1 LHDRRASLDTHNCFD
16 VVPASFETAVVT
28 FVQHD
33 GPSDNS
39 VSERATLV
47 AQILIPI
54 PARDFDPTEA
64 AVSWQI
70 LQWLGHTVI
79 FATPD
84 GGTAQADEMMVSGQ
98 GLDLWGFIPVLR
110 RFPLLGLLMRA
121 DRNGRGAYATMM
133 DDPRFKAPLKW
144 ADIDAGKFD
153 GLLLPGGH
161 RARGMRPY
169 LESPV
174 LQRAVAEFFA
184 ADKPVA
190 AICHGVLLVARSIS
204 KGTGKSVLYGRKTTA
219 LTWTMEKA
227 AASVGRMIRFWD
239 PLYYRTY
246 HEEAGQSPGY
256 MSVQAEVTRA
266 LEKPGDFLDVP
277 RGAPNYR
284 KKTSGLHRDTLE
296 DSSPAFV
303 VQDRNYVSAR
313 WPGDAHTFANAFA
326 ALLSQSQSKSGKR
339 YRDP

>member
-1 LHDRRASLDTHNCFD
+1 VIGCFGKD
-16 VVPASFETAVVT
+16 VAVA
-28 FVQHD
+28 
-33 GPSDNS
+33 
-39 VSERATLV
+39 E
-47 AQILIPI
+47 ILIPI

-70 LQWLGHTVI
+70 LQSLGHAVT
-79 FATPD
+79 FATP
-84 GGTAQADEMMVSGQ
+84 GGEIGQADEMMVTGR
-98 GLDLWGFIPVLR
+98 GLDFWGFVPVLR
-110 RFPLLGLLMRA
+110 RFPLIGLLMRA
-121 DRNGRGAYATMM
+121 DRNGRRSYAAMT

-144 ADIDAGKFD
+144 ADVDADRFD

-174 LQRAVAEFFA
+174 LQRVVTAFFD

-204 KGTGKSVLYGRKTTA
+204 RRTGKSVLHGRKTTA
-219 LTWTMEKA
+219 LTWALEGA
-227 AASVGRMIRFWD
+227 AASAGRIVRFWD
-239 PLYYRTY
+239 PFYYRTY
-246 HEEAGQSPGY
+246 REEPGQIPGY

-277 RGAPNYR
+277 EGSPAHRR
-284 KKTSGLHRDTLE
+284 KTGGLHRDTPE

-303 VQDRNYVSAR
+303 VQDGNYVSAR
-313 WPGDAHTFANAFA
+313 WPGDAHTFAETFA
-326 ALLSQSQSKSGKR
+326 AVVSQARSKAEEAAARHGTGSA
-339 YRDP
+339 